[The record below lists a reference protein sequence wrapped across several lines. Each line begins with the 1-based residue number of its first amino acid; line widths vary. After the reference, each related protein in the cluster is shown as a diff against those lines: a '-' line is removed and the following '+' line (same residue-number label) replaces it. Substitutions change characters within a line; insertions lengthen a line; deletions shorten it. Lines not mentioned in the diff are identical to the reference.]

1 MAKGKNFAELEKKAL
16 ELIKSKGSIL
26 QSDLWK
32 ILNLDSRD
40 GSRLVLKLVKKG
52 MVERELVQVNGRK
65 TYKLTIKE
73 RRIIQRMKGLHISLE
88 STLDVPCTTC
98 KFLQQCGPGNFYSP
112 ATCTWMDDW
121 LEKNAR
127 QVQLVKAQEISA

>member
-1 MAKGKNFAELEKKAL
+1 MAKGKNFAELEKRAL

-32 ILNLDSRD
+32 TLNLDSRD

-73 RRIIQRMKGLHISLE
+73 RRIIQRMKGLNVSLD
-88 STLDVPCTTC
+88 SIIDIPCTTC
-98 KFLQQCGPGNFYSP
+98 KYLQQCGPGNFYSP
-112 ATCTWMDDW
+112 STCMWMDEW
-121 LEKNAR
+121 LESNAKR
-127 QVQLVKAQEISA
+127 MRIVKAQEISA